1 MNHRLTAALLLGGGA
16 TAMIGSLL
24 MSTPTSAR
32 PGTTLAAAHKLPALR
47 YTRPAEIAV
56 QHNPFAP
63 LIDATPRG
71 RAADHLAAG
80 QEPIRTPYTV
90 GAPTSAGNAAA
101 GPSMVLCATWL
112 DQAAFRVEND
122 APEIAGVGDVVG
134 GYRVAKID
142 SDGVDFA
149 SGERLDIQDCM
160 GANDG
165 TVGGDPGAA
174 AAAAPLTNVAPA
186 FVPEPSIIT
195 APDQMPNAT
204 LRVFAVP
211 SSTPA
216 PSVGASP
223 VEYGRVPSVGGYGST
238 LYGQQPPTP
247 NPNYIRRFP

>member
-1 MNHRLTAALLLGGGA
+1 VNHRLTAAVLLGGGA

-24 MSTPTSAR
+24 MSTPTSAL

-63 LIDATPRG
+63 LIDTTPWPS
-71 RAADHLAAG
+71 AAERLRTG
-80 QEPIRTPYTV
+80 QGPSGTPYTA
-90 GAPTSAGNAAA
+90 GAPTTAGSVAT

-112 DQAAFRVEND
+112 DQAAFRVGSD

-134 GYRVAKID
+134 GYHVAKID
-142 SDGVDFA
+142 SDGVDFTG
-149 SGERLDIQDCM
+149 GERLDIQDCM

-165 TVGGDPGAA
+165 AVGGDPGAA

-186 FVPEPSIIT
+186 FVPDPSIIT
-195 APDQMPNAT
+195 APDQTPNAT
-204 LRVFAVP
+204 LRAFAAQ
-211 SSTPA
+211 SSSPA
-216 PSVGASP
+216 PYGHAP
-223 VEYGRVPSVGGYGST
+223 PAEYGRAPSAGAYGST

-247 NPNYIRRFP
+247 NPNYIRRIP

>member
-1 MNHRLTAALLLGGGA
+1 VNHRLTAAVLLGGGA

-63 LIDATPRG
+63 LVDATPRPS
-71 RAADHLAAG
+71 AAEHLAAG
-80 QEPIRTPYTV
+80 QGPNGTPYTANAST
-90 GAPTSAGNAAA
+90 APGTPAT

-112 DQAAFRVEND
+112 DQAAFRVGSD

-160 GANDG
+160 GTDDG
-165 TVGGDPGAA
+165 TIGGDPGK
-174 AAAAPLTNVAPA
+174 AAAPAPMTNAAPA
-186 FVPEPSIIT
+186 FVPDPSIIT
-195 APDQMPNAT
+195 APDQTPNAT
-204 LRVFAVP
+204 LRTFTAP

-216 PSVGASP
+216 PSVGVPP
-223 VEYGRVPSVGGYGST
+223 VEYGRVPSAGAYGST

-247 NPNYIRRFP
+247 NPNYIRRIP